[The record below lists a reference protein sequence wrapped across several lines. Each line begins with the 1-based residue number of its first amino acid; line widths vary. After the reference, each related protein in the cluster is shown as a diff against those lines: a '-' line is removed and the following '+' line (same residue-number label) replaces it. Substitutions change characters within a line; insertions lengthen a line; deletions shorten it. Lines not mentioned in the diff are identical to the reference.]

1 MLCCDYCSRIS
12 ILLYTCMCALCCSRA
27 NKDATPTTPASKGAS
42 RKSRI
47 AVPVPPTVSEPE
59 SSENEGTTPKTT
71 ASPSHI
77 PSVASHTSTTTT
89 TAASAHHQ
97 QQQQQSNTPLAATD
111 QLEKSDRISKEKQ
124 KFFRLSAIFADK
136 KRAEKKKEEAQRQ
149 TAAAA
154 AAAAAE
160 ISSSR
165 TCRSTNKSTVIA
177 AVEGKVSKTESTAV
191 YVSKRPTPA
200 NRQTRTDTNV
210 SDNCKVVHKPS
221 SDVKTNPSR
230 TSKLKSNNNKVDMNK
245 DSNSKAKPVAQK
257 ASVAITTTAKTK
269 STPKSVSKQA
279 IPKSNDKKSSVVV
292 PAPAESSSSSDSD
305 DDDDEEEDKD
315 GNSSATTD
323 SSEECS
329 SSSGDESTSSDSDS
343 DSSNHQSETSRM
355 SLTGSKLKLPST
367 MYVTSTNPSMGTFGS
382 ISGISSEKDKI
393 WGFAAA
399 AAEANKKTFATNQD
413 NHTFGS
419 FSEINSNNSHTANGF
434 STLSADDKNS
444 SSATTSSTSSN
455 DRHKPGFGQLKGLF
469 DGLSHLFTTPDHS
482 RSRAGPAPNYSL
494 SRRKRAADRALSEK
508 EQPPKKIPE
517 VTVPVNNSKT
527 DKPIKQTQ
535 QPQQGLPVE
544 VTAKVTDNNKS
555 IKNMMPVAPKPE
567 NAVGIASIVTKQSNI
582 TIPPKIPK
590 RIAPNPVPPSS
601 EPERKVPRPGVFLPS
616 SSEDELHPSSVSHHA
631 QHSHSHQHNHHHH
644 HHLHHQSA
652 PHVQQ
657 QQHHPWIQMTPSNLV
672 KTAVNSKRH
681 EFERRRFLKGEAPY
695 GGLGF
700 MGFSHC
706 SFLEDVRMK
715 KRNLIAE
722 ATQTNHPLLVPEP
735 SNNQTGKMMGHRTLP
750 QPIRTFR

>member
-1 MLCCDYCSRIS
+1 MLCCVYDSRIS

-27 NKDATPTTPASKGAS
+27 NKDAPPTTPASKGAS

-47 AVPVPPTVSEPE
+47 AVPAPPAVSEPE

-77 PSVASHTSTTTT
+77 PSVASHTSTTT
-89 TAASAHHQ
+89 AANAHQ
-97 QQQQQSNTPLAATD
+97 QQQSDTPLAATD

-154 AAAAAE
+154 AAAE
-160 ISSSR
+160 TSSSR
-165 TCRSTNKSTVIA
+165 TCRSTNKSTVTPT
-177 AVEGKVSKTESTAV
+177 VEGKVNKTETTSVAV
-191 YVSKRPTPA
+191 DVSKRPNAA
-200 NRQTRTDTNV
+200 NRQTRTDNA
-210 SDNCKVVHKPS
+210 SDSCKVVHKPG
-221 SDVKTNPSR
+221 SDVKTYPSR
-230 TSKLKSNNNKVDMNK
+230 TSKLKSNNKIDMNK
-245 DSNSKAKPVAQK
+245 DSKAKPVAQK
-257 ASVAITTTAKTK
+257 ASVTVAAVTTAKTK
-269 STPKSVSKQA
+269 ATPKSVSKQA
-279 IPKSNDKKSSVVV
+279 VQKTNDKKSSVVV
-292 PAPAESSSSSDSD
+292 PVAAESSSSSDSD
-305 DDDDEEEDKD
+305 DEEEEEDKD
-315 GNSSATTD
+315 GNSSATSD

-329 SSSGDESTSSDSDS
+329 SSSGDETTSSDSDS

-367 MYVTSTNPSMGTFGS
+367 MYVTSSNPSMGTFGS

-399 AAEANKKTFATNQD
+399 AAEANKKTFATNQG

-419 FSEINSNNSHTANGF
+419 FSEINNTANGF
-434 STLSADDKNS
+434 STLSGEDKNS

-494 SRRKRAADRALSEK
+494 SRRKRAADKAVLEK

-517 VTVPVNNSKT
+517 VTVPVNNTKT
-527 DKPIKQTQ
+527 DKPIKQIQ
-535 QPQQGLPVE
+535 QPQQALPVE
-544 VTAKVTDNNKS
+544 VPTKVTENNKS
-555 IKNMMPVAPKPE
+555 LKNMMPVAPKPE

-616 SSEDELHPSSVSHHA
+616 SSEDELHPSSVSHHSN
-631 QHSHSHQHNHHHH
+631 HHQHNHHHH

-657 QQHHPWIQMTPSNLV
+657 QHQHPWIQMTPSNLV